1 MEQKD
6 YRLAAIL
13 YTDIVGFSKMMGE
26 NEAETLRIL
35 DIHNKII
42 EKAVSLFH
50 GKVIKTIGDAY
61 MVDFRN
67 TVEALQC
74 AIEIQERLYEYN
86 QSSEG
91 YKLLIRIGLHLG
103 DIYFYEKDAFGE
115 GINIAA
121 RLQSFAKPGCICFS
135 QDVFNQVLNKID
147 FHAEKL
153 GRVSLKNIAKEI
165 HAYEIET
172 KNTEFDKEKTS
183 RNRKILLDPIEVE
196 EKNEELK
203 NTAKMHSESIAQ
215 NESIREQKSE
225 TVTSESD
232 AASQSDYAQIYGNS
246 GFAEKTETRNRGSSC
261 CDAEHEAGVEDAVDE
276 LGHAIETIASAAGK
290 KINDFFEKLEGDKSK
305 SEKTYSSYSGYSGR
319 FSKRKEQK
327 EQKVSPDVKIVTTDF
342 SQAKSQHDWDSF
354 HKDYA
359 ELRKQKASP
368 GDWDFEK
375 MAKKSKSSYSKAVT
389 GFIAHLLTFMF
400 VNALLWFLNIA
411 AYTNRDAIL
420 SHMEKDAIEFNIS
433 SDQKMMK
440 LNAVITNDNFF
451 PWAGIITFAWGIGI
465 IANFFDLVLAKRKMK
480 ELLKINPLSESE
492 YSLYLRITRHR
503 SEMVQHSCSAFS
515 VSFLLFYINAI
526 TTMAFP
532 WFVIPAAVLIFSW
545 LIHAVFYYPK
555 KQQLVN
561 DLCEMK
567 KCDRWSEL
575 FL

>member
-74 AIEIQERLYEYN
+74 AIEIQEKLFEYN
-86 QSSEG
+86 QTADG

-183 RNRKILLDPIEVE
+183 RNRKILLDPIEVD
-196 EKNEELK
+196 EKNEALK
-203 NTAKMHSESIAQ
+203 NSAKQHTENGDAAGSRSESLSSSNMEENDPV
-215 NESIREQKSE
+215 NESGK
-225 TVTSESD
+225 ESS
-232 AASQSDYAQIYGNS
+232 AQSDKPSEN
-246 GFAEKTETRNRGSSC
+246 E
-261 CDAEHEAGVEDAVDE
+261 GVEDAVDE
-276 LGHAIETIASAAGK
+276 LGHAIETIANAAGK
-290 KINDFFEKLEGDKSK
+290 KINEFFEKLEGDKSK
-305 SEKTYSSYSGYSGR
+305 PSKNNSSESDYSSR
-319 FSKRKEQK
+319 FAKKKEERESKFKPEI
-327 EQKVSPDVKIVTTDF
+327 KIITTDF
-342 SQAKSQHDWDSF
+342 SQSKTHHDWDSF
-354 HKDYA
+354 HKDYSN
-359 ELRKQKASP
+359 LRKQKASP
-368 GDWDFEK
+368 GEWDFDK
-375 MAKKSKSSYSKAVT
+375 MIKKSRSSFSKAMT
-389 GFIAHLLTFMF
+389 GFIAHLLTFIF
-400 VNALLWFLNIA
+400 INLLLWFLNFA
-411 AYTNRDAIL
+411 AFNNQDAI
-420 SHMEKDAIEFNIS
+420 KDHLDKGVLEFDFNPEER
-433 SDQKMMK
+433 MMK
-440 LNAVITNDNFF
+440 MNAVLTSDHFF

-465 IANFFDLVLAKRKMK
+465 IVNFFDLVLAKRKMK
-480 ELLKINPLSESE
+480 ELSRITPLSESE
-492 YSLYLRITRHR
+492 YSAYLKITRQR

-515 VSFLLFYINAI
+515 VSFLLFYINYI
-526 TTMAFP
+526 TSMGFP
-532 WFVIPAAVLIFSW
+532 WFLIPSAVLIFSW
-545 LIHAVFYYPK
+545 MMHMVFYYPK
-555 KQQLVN
+555 KKALVN
-561 DLCEMK
+561 ELCELK

>member
-74 AIEIQERLYEYN
+74 AIEIQEKLFEYN
-86 QSSEG
+86 QSTDG

-183 RNRKILLDPIEVE
+183 RNRKILLDPIEVD
-196 EKNEELK
+196 EKNEALK
-203 NTAKMHSESIAQ
+203 NSAKQHTEFASSQAGSEKSENVSFSESSTKPAD
-215 NESIREQKSE
+215 
-225 TVTSESD
+225 SESSG
-232 AASQSDYAQIYGNS
+232 AAYTEQASS
-246 GFAEKTETRNRGSSC
+246 GTTKPNP
-261 CDAEHEAGVEDAVDE
+261 DGVEDAVDE
-276 LGHAIETIASAAGK
+276 LGHAIETIANAAGK
-290 KINDFFEKLEGDKSK
+290 KINAFFEKLEG
-305 SEKTYSSYSGYSGR
+305 EKTKIKSQSDSPVSDYAGR
-319 FSKRKEQK
+319 FAKKKEEK
-327 EQKVSPDVKIVTTDF
+327 EENIKADFKIITTDF
-342 SQAKSQHDWDSF
+342 SQSKVHHDWDSF
-354 HKDYA
+354 HKDYSN
-359 ELRKQKASP
+359 LRKQKASP
-368 GDWDFEK
+368 GGWDFDK
-375 MAKKSKSSYSKAVT
+375 MVKKSRSSYSKAMT
-389 GFIAHLLTFMF
+389 GFIAHLLTFIF
-400 VNALLWFLNIA
+400 INLLLWFLNFA
-411 AYTNRDAIL
+411 AFNNQDTIKEHIDKGVL
-420 SHMEKDAIEFNIS
+420 EF
-433 SDQKMMK
+433 DFKPEERMMK
-440 LNAVITNDNFF
+440 MNAVLTSEHFF
-451 PWAGIITFAWGIGI
+451 PWAGIITCAWGIGI
-465 IANFFDLVLAKRKMK
+465 IANFFDLVLAKRKKK
-480 ELLKINPLSESE
+480 ELSNITPLSESE
-492 YSLYLRITRHR
+492 YSAYLRITRQR

-515 VSFLLFYINAI
+515 VSFLLFYINHI
-526 TTMAFP
+526 TSMAFP
-532 WFVIPAAVLIFSW
+532 WFVIPSVILIFSW
-545 LIHAVFYYPK
+545 MMHLVFYYPK
-555 KQQLVN
+555 KKALVN
-561 DLCEMK
+561 DLCELK

>member
-74 AIEIQERLYEYN
+74 AIEIQEKLFEYN
-86 QSSEG
+86 QTADG

-183 RNRKILLDPIEVE
+183 RNRKILLDPIEVD
-196 EKNEELK
+196 EKNEALK
-203 NTAKMHSESIAQ
+203 NSAKQHTEKGDAAGSSSESLSSSNIEEKDPVK
-215 NESIREQKSE
+215 ESGK
-225 TVTSESD
+225 ES
-232 AASQSDYAQIYGNS
+232 SGQSDKPSEN
-246 GFAEKTETRNRGSSC
+246 E
-261 CDAEHEAGVEDAVDE
+261 GVEDAVDE
-276 LGHAIETIASAAGK
+276 LGHAIETIANAAGK
-290 KINDFFEKLEGDKSK
+290 KINEFFEKLEGDKSK
-305 SEKTYSSYSGYSGR
+305 PSKNNSSESDYSSR
-319 FSKRKEQK
+319 FAKKKEERESKFKPEI
-327 EQKVSPDVKIVTTDF
+327 KIITTDF
-342 SQAKSQHDWDSF
+342 SQSKTHHDWDSF
-354 HKDYA
+354 HKDYSN
-359 ELRKQKASP
+359 LRKQKASP
-368 GDWDFEK
+368 GEWDFDK
-375 MAKKSKSSYSKAVT
+375 MIKKSRSSFSKAMT
-389 GFIAHLLTFMF
+389 GFIAHLLTFIF
-400 VNALLWFLNIA
+400 INLLLWFLNFA
-411 AYTNRDAIL
+411 AFNNQDAI
-420 SHMEKDAIEFNIS
+420 KDHLDKGVLEFDFNPEER
-433 SDQKMMK
+433 MMK
-440 LNAVITNDNFF
+440 MNAVLTSEHFF
-451 PWAGIITFAWGIGI
+451 PWAGIITCAWGIGI
-465 IANFFDLVLAKRKMK
+465 IANFFDLVLAKRKKK
-480 ELLKINPLSESE
+480 ELSNITPLSESE
-492 YSLYLRITRHR
+492 YSAYLRITRQR

-515 VSFLLFYINAI
+515 VSFLLFYINHI
-526 TTMAFP
+526 TSMAFP
-532 WFVIPAAVLIFSW
+532 WFVIPSVILIFSW
-545 LIHAVFYYPK
+545 MMHLVFYYPK
-555 KQQLVN
+555 KKALVN
-561 DLCEMK
+561 DLCELK